1 MILSV
6 SVSINVWL
14 LTVVV
19 ARFFLPCLR
28 PIAWSLLLT
37 LFIASLLTTVA
48 IHMYYW
54 KCWRYLRHDPQRLR
68 SFTAETSKRNVRVG
82 VVLFIWLEAT
92 TFVLLT
98 WLCWQELN
106 PLVFLVIVPAA
117 FGTYT
122 ASICPFT
129 SSEPVPSEP
138 VPSEPLSSNVNTSPT
153 SSTDSC
159 CSSSTG
165 SC

>member
-6 SVSINVWL
+6 SVSINVLL

-19 ARFFLPCLR
+19 ARFFLSCLR

-68 SFTAETSKRNVRVG
+68 SFTAGTSKMNVRGG
-82 VVLFIWLEAT
+82 VVLFIWLEAS

-106 PLVFLVIVPAA
+106 PLVFLVILPAA

-122 ASICPFT
+122 ASICPF
-129 SSEPVPSEP
+129 VPSEP
-138 VPSEPLSSNVNTSPT
+138 ESLSSNVNTPPT
-153 SSTDSC
+153 SSGASLSVASSTSST
-159 CSSSTG
+159 SSSV
-165 SC
+165 

>member
-19 ARFFLPCLR
+19 ARFCWTCLSA
-28 PIAWSLLLT
+28 IAWSMLLT

-68 SFTAETSKRNVRVG
+68 SKRVASSKRNVRGG

-106 PLVFLVIVPAA
+106 PLVFLVIIPAA

-129 SSEPVPSEP
+129 ASESE
-138 VPSEPLSSNVNTSPT
+138 SLSSNVNTSPT
-153 SSTDSC
+153 LSGASLSVASST
-159 CSSSTG
+159 SSSV
-165 SC
+165 

>member
-37 LFIASLLTTVA
+37 LFITSLLTTVA

-68 SFTAETSKRNVRVG
+68 SFTAETSKRNVCG

-129 SSEPVPSEP
+129 PSESDPSEP
-138 VPSEPLSSNVNTSPT
+138 ESSSVNTLVVPPA

-159 CSSSTG
+159 CSSSV
-165 SC
+165 